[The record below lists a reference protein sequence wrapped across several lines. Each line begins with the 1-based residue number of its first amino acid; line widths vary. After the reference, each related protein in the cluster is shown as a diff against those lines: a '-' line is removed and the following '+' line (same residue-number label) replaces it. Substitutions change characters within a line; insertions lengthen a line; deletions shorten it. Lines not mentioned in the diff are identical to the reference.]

1 METLLNEEDVQT
13 ALGEVRRFARGA
25 VSSNVERPEHPLPR
39 HSMEALVSEAI
50 EAGFIPDA
58 SDEPTGLWVD
68 LDDPLGPTLSARTI
82 ETLASV
88 NPGIAWAC
96 HVRAMPVWLARR
108 LNRPEALDERETV
121 VPLHGCY
128 GLGRAALPRY
138 LAGTELGVDD
148 QAMLKDW
155 LMPAHKDARR
165 VVHAPAGFDGV
176 LSPYFDGE
184 AVRWIRQPIGALDPL
199 PVGPTLGLDE
209 VDAVALASSDAGTPL
224 GPENPEEAR
233 NVFAEALAI
242 QSLAL
247 VAVGLGCLR
256 HARDLAREQA
266 KARKQGGRSIA
277 HHPAVQSLIGS
288 ADSAVAVVDAL
299 LDRMSDGPLRGSR
312 VGEVFAIRAEAHPL
326 LCRGATDALQVFG
339 GSGYMQDVGM
349 EKALRDSQQL
359 RLMGGTPGD
368 LTRFVAEWE
377 RVR

>member
-13 ALGEVRRFARGA
+13 ALGQVRRFARGA

-312 VGEVFAIRAEAHPL
+312 VGEVFAIRAEVHPL

>member
-13 ALGEVRRFARGA
+13 ALGQVRRFARGA

-155 LMPAHKDARR
+155 LMPAQKDARR

-368 LTRFVAEWE
+368 LARFVAEWE

>member
-1 METLLNEEDVQT
+1 METLLNKEDVQT
-13 ALGEVRRFARGA
+13 VLGEVRRFARGV
-25 VSSNVERPEHPLPR
+25 VSSNVERPEHSLPR
-39 HSMEALVSEAI
+39 DSMDALVAEAT

-58 SDEPTGLWVD
+58 GDEPTGLWVD
-68 LDDPLGPTLSARTI
+68 LDDPLGLTLSARTI

-88 NPGIAWAC
+88 NPGIAWSC

-108 LNRPEALDERETV
+108 LNRPEALDKKETV
-121 VPLHGCY
+121 VTLQGCY

-138 LAGTELGVDD
+138 LAGAELVADD
-148 QAMLKDW
+148 RAMLKDW
-155 LMPAHKDARR
+155 LMPAQKDARR
-165 VVHAPAGFDGV
+165 VVHAPAGFDAV

-184 AVRWIRQPIGALDPL
+184 AVGWMRQPIDALDPL

-209 VDAVALASSDAGTPL
+209 VDAVALASSEAGTPL
-224 GPENPEEAR
+224 GPEDPEEAR
-233 NVFAEALAI
+233 NIFAEALVI
-242 QSLAL
+242 ESLAL

-256 HARDLAREQA
+256 HGRDLAREQA

-277 HHPAVQSLIGS
+277 HHPAVQSLVGS

-299 LDRMSDGPLRGSR
+299 LDRMADGPLRGSR
-312 VGEVFAIRAEAHPL
+312 VGDVFAIRAEAHPL

-349 EKALRDSQQL
+349 EKVLRDSQQL

-368 LTRFVAEWE
+368 LARFVAEWE

>member
-96 HVRAMPVWLARR
+96 HVRAMPVWLAWR
-108 LNRPEALDERETV
+108 LNRPEALDEGETV
-121 VPLHGCY
+121 IPLHGCY

-359 RLMGGTPGD
+359 RLMGGTPRD

>member
-13 ALGEVRRFARGA
+13 ALGQVRRFARGA

-108 LNRPEALDERETV
+108 LNRPEALGERETV

-138 LAGTELGVDD
+138 LAGAELAVDD
-148 QAMLKDW
+148 RAMLKDW
-155 LMPAHKDARR
+155 LMPAQKDARR
-165 VVHAPAGFDGV
+165 VVHAPAGFDAV

-184 AVRWIRQPIGALDPL
+184 AVGWMRQPIDALDPL

-209 VDAVALASSDAGTPL
+209 VDAVALASSEAGTPL
-224 GPENPEEAR
+224 GPEDPEEAR
-233 NVFAEALAI
+233 NIFAEALVI
-242 QSLAL
+242 ESLAL

-256 HARDLAREQA
+256 HGRDLAREQA

-277 HHPAVQSLIGS
+277 HHPAVQSLVGS

-299 LDRMSDGPLRGSR
+299 LDRMADGPLRGSR
-312 VGEVFAIRAEAHPL
+312 VGDVFAIRAEAHPL

-349 EKALRDSQQL
+349 EKVLRDSQQL

-368 LTRFVAEWE
+368 LARFVAEWE

>member
-13 ALGEVRRFARGA
+13 ALGQVRRFARGA

-224 GPENPEEAR
+224 GPEDPEEAR

>member
-13 ALGEVRRFARGA
+13 ALGQVRRFARGA

-155 LMPAHKDARR
+155 LMPAQKDARR

-299 LDRMSDGPLRGSR
+299 LDRMCDGPLRGSR
-312 VGEVFAIRAEAHPL
+312 VGEAFAIRAEAHPL

-368 LTRFVAEWE
+368 LVRFVAEWE

>member
-13 ALGEVRRFARGA
+13 ALAQVRRFARGA

-312 VGEVFAIRAEAHPL
+312 VGEVFAIRAEAHTL

-368 LTRFVAEWE
+368 LARFVAEWE

>member
-155 LMPAHKDARR
+155 LMPAQKDARR

-299 LDRMSDGPLRGSR
+299 LDRMCDGPLPGSR